1 VAGFNFERNLLHQN
15 DAIASILSAFNG
27 ATINVEKSPA
37 KEKVCNP
44 NVTLDELDFSRNLLD
59 IQKLN
64 QINKP
69 NSVHKSSHVLDISM
83 ETGTGK
89 TYTYTKAIFE
99 LNKEFYINK
108 FIVVVPTLSIK
119 AGTVSFLRS
128 KATKEHFKQD
138 YNKALKVHIVESSQ
152 AKNKKSFMPQAIVE
166 FVEAQKNDKYIH
178 VLVINGGMVNSDTLR
193 KNFDRQIFD
202 EHDTPIKAISSVK
215 PFTIID
221 EPHKFKSG
229 NTTWNN
235 ILQFE
240 SQYTLRFG
248 ATFNNNYENL
258 IHELSAVDAFNQDL
272 VKGVVTYVEQFAD
285 GNDTFIKLLRLFR
298 DEPAEGGGSAKVLEA
313 VFELND
319 GVSKKTFR
327 LIKDASL
334 ESIHESMSDIKIIK
348 HNQSVVVL
356 SNGLEMKK
364 GDKINPF
371 SYSATLQDKMIE
383 QAVTR
388 HFELERNLLTRDVR
402 IKPLTL
408 FFIEDIEGY
417 RGKHQIGGELR
428 RKFEKLIKFQI
439 KKLLKTETNDFY
451 KSYLEKSLANLS
463 LCHGGYFS
471 KDNTASDDKIE
482 KEVSEILHDKESLL
496 SLDNTRRFIF
506 SKWTLREGW
515 DNPNVFQIC
524 KLRSSGSQTSKLQ
537 EVGRGLRLP
546 VNEYMSR
553 VKDEKFDLHY
563 YVDFTEKDFAQQLV
577 NDINAGSGSDA
588 IDENKL
594 SEALLNKI
602 NLSYPELDD
611 EKIKEQLGELG
622 VINFAHKFVDNG
634 FEKLK
639 SEIYPKAFERLKANK
654 VRSSDKKKEK
664 TSIRQGKYNELKA
677 LWESI
682 NQRVIL
688 EYKVDEASFKTLL
701 RDYLLSEKDA
711 FVPQGTVTKQ
721 SAVSFHNGLAF
732 AREEDSVTNTIMPL
746 VTMGYSDFLEALA
759 IHIGINIKI
768 VHEVFVDIQGELDIN
783 DYLSN
788 QTIRAIK
795 SGFNKFLLDSAI
807 SNYSIGYKKVSNKVH
822 PTVFTDEK
830 GAVLSEIPVTNI
842 GQNSNLD
849 KSPADQY
856 LFEQVFYDSP
866 LEEKNILGEIAE
878 VTVFTKIPKDSIRIP
893 VAGGGTYSPDFA
905 YCVEYEKGQK
915 SLNLIVETKDKDSR
929 SLFREEEQKIKHAEK
944 LFESLGANVSIKFE
958 TQFANNKMTKIIND
972 AIGV

>member
-1 VAGFNFERNLLHQN
+1 
-15 DAIASILSAFNG
+15 
-27 ATINVEKSPA
+27 
-37 KEKVCNP
+37 
-44 NVTLDELDFSRNLLD
+44 
-59 IQKLN
+59 
-64 QINKP
+64 
-69 NSVHKSSHVLDISM
+69 
-83 ETGTGK
+83 
-89 TYTYTKAIFE
+89 
-99 LNKEFYINK
+99 
-108 FIVVVPTLSIK
+108 
-119 AGTVSFLRS
+119 
-128 KATKEHFKQD
+128 
-138 YNKALKVHIVESSQ
+138 
-152 AKNKKSFMPQAIVE
+152 
-166 FVEAQKNDKYIH
+166 
-178 VLVINGGMVNSDTLR
+178 
-193 KNFDRQIFD
+193 
-202 EHDTPIKAISSVK
+202 
-215 PFTIID
+215 
-221 EPHKFKSG
+221 
-229 NTTWNN
+229 
-235 ILQFE
+235 
-240 SQYTLRFG
+240 
-248 ATFNNNYENL
+248 
-258 IHELSAVDAFNQDL
+258 
-272 VKGVVTYVEQFAD
+272 
-285 GNDTFIKLLRLFR
+285 
-298 DEPAEGGGSAKVLEA
+298 
-313 VFELND
+313 
-319 GVSKKTFR
+319 
-327 LIKDASL
+327 
-334 ESIHESMSDIKIIK
+334 
-348 HNQSVVVL
+348 
-356 SNGLEMKK
+356 
-364 GDKINPF
+364 
-371 SYSATLQDKMIE
+371 
-383 QAVTR
+383 
-388 HFELERNLLTRDVR
+388 
-402 IKPLTL
+402 
-408 FFIEDIEGY
+408 
-417 RGKHQIGGELR
+417 
-428 RKFEKLIKFQI
+428 
-439 KKLLKTETNDFY
+439 
-451 KSYLEKSLANLS
+451 
-463 LCHGGYFS
+463 
-471 KDNTASDDKIE
+471 
-482 KEVSEILHDKESLL
+482 
-496 SLDNTRRFIF
+496 
-506 SKWTLREGW
+506 
-515 DNPNVFQIC
+515 
-524 KLRSSGSQTSKLQ
+524 
-537 EVGRGLRLP
+537 
-546 VNEYMSR
+546 MSR